1 MSHKS
6 TKNDKREVVKMCS
19 TLMLV
24 QGRMEDL
31 IHVFD
36 TFLKSATTLSMTI
49 KNMTVSKATL
59 LSASHLLCGLLSI
72 LM

>member
-1 MSHKS
+1 
-6 TKNDKREVVKMCS
+6 MCS

-24 QGRMEDL
+24 QGRMEDF

-49 KNMTVSKATL
+49 KKHDSIESHNAQCLIFVMWIVVSINAIVWNVNNL
-59 LSASHLLCGLLSI
+59 
-72 LM
+72 